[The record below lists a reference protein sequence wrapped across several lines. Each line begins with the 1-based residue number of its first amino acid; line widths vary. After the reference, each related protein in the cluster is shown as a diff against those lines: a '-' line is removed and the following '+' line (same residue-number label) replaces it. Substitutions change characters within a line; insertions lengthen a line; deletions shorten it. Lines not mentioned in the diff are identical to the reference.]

1 MQTKS
6 IIQFNGTEEQL
17 YAGCVGNGYTG
28 FVGNVNTGFIGNNP
42 MLEPAP
48 QTMNEF
54 LSLRLRDISPYQ
66 FIVNATIY
74 WERKLGT
81 EAYNRAEMEQAM
93 KDALTIT
100 VITE

>member
-28 FVGNVNTGFIGNNP
+28 FVNNG
-42 MLEPAP
+42 MFMNSSDEPVP
-48 QTMNEF
+48 QTVNEF
-54 LSLRLRDISPYQ
+54 LSIKLKETSPYQ
-66 FIVNATIY
+66 FITNATEY
-74 WERKLGT
+74 WEKRLGVD
-81 EAYNRAEMEQAM
+81 AYNKTEMATAM
-93 KDALTIT
+93 KAALSIE